1 MKLTRPPRLF
11 GSSTTTT
18 VDKDTGCKEVSPI
31 AAESNSSIQQTSSIK
46 NKFRK
51 SPLLLLKDKL
61 SSLSS
66 NNVSSPPITVTDPE
80 QTRRKSNKESSKL
93 SSETTSRENSRVE
106 EEEEE
111 DPKKCLDFAVVDENK
126 SSEDRAEDGKVSVV
140 TQNEALDKPSSL
152 DRDMAKPP
160 KSLFRPPKE
169 VMIDP
174 HAVPPSPMKDP
185 VNMYAQ
191 TARSQ
196 EPHSLL
202 LNLGNSELPAGSTYH
217 LGDPVGDIAM
227 KRQIL
232 DAQRLVRIIL
242 GKPSSGDQHFLETTT
257 ILQAIRAFALMKQEL
272 VELRKKQEVVDG
284 DPPTI
289 LQELASPVGTNTS
302 DARTATTQSPDA
314 FSFRGN
320 SSTTRDES
328 SSDLEEANN
337 KIGILEQQ
345 LDAAHDIIHKVG
357 VSQES
362 STSESGD
369 RQDDKFLD
377 LNAKYQKLLHNHE
390 AAVEE
395 SRRNLDAVIESVASV
410 PKRVLAKGSV
420 REKLRAYCT
429 AVSNHATQL
438 QIMELEANMQREREE
453 SQRRLAE
460 LEERLRT
467 QEEAHQRELELL
479 RKGVSAL
486 ATAQSAFPKN
496 SIPELEEE
504 KKVDV

>member
-31 AAESNSSIQQTSSIK
+31 AAESNPSIQQTSSIK

-51 SPLLLLKDKL
+51 SPLLLFKDKFSTL
-61 SSLSS
+61 SSS
-66 NNVSSPPITVTDPE
+66 NVSSPPNTVTDPE
-80 QTRRKSNKESSKL
+80 QTRRNSNKESSKL
-93 SSETTSRENSRVE
+93 SSETTSRENSHIE
-106 EEEEE
+106 EEEA
-111 DPKKCLDFAVVDENK
+111 DPKKCLDFDVIDENK
-126 SSEDRAEDGKVSVV
+126 SSADRAEDGKVSLV

-196 EPHSLL
+196 EPHPLL

-227 KRQIL
+227 KRQIM

-272 VELRKKQEVVDG
+272 VELRKKQEVLDG

-328 SSDLEEANN
+328 SSDLEEGN
-337 KIGILEQQ
+337 KRIVILEQQ
-345 LDAAHDIIHKVG
+345 LEAAHDIIHKVG
-357 VSQES
+357 VSQEP

-429 AVSNHATQL
+429 AVTNHATQL

-504 KKVDV
+504 KKIDV